1 MNCECMLLGEE
12 TNRSGATS
20 DLITE
25 TAIPACDNLMTVLH
39 PRHIKDTS
47 FNHRRLLWTSVAQD
61 STIVL
66 TGTKRWVLSAAL
78 LLDSLS
84 LGLCFCPSYFNFTPC
99 LPFIIA
105 LHHCPHIW
113 LSSSGPLW
121 PCFSLHIMISV
132 VSLQRDSKKCSPES
146 YVGIVGRSVDPISQ
160 LNQTKQAY
168 HGARNL
174 SPLLCR
180 NNCSTFSR
188 INQ

>member
-1 MNCECMLLGEE
+1 MLLGEE
-12 TNRSGATS
+12 TNRSAATS

-25 TAIPACDNLMTVLH
+25 TAIPACDNLMTALH

-47 FNHRRLLWTSVAQD
+47 FNHRRLLWTSVVQD
-61 STIVL
+61 STIV
-66 TGTKRWVLSAAL
+66 TRTKRWVFGAAL
-78 LLDSLS
+78 LFYSLS
-84 LGLCFCPSYFNFTPC
+84 PGLCLCPSYFNFTPC

-113 LSSSGPLW
+113 LSSSCPLW
-121 PCFSLHIMISV
+121 PRLSLHIMTST

-146 YVGIVGRSVDPISQ
+146 YDGIVGRNVGPISKF
-160 LNQTKQAY
+160 NQTKQAY
-168 HGARNL
+168 HDARSL
-174 SPLLCR
+174 SPFLRL